1 MVPMNG
7 MAYKQ
12 RTSGFTLTEL
22 IIVMSIIAILAAI
35 GVPSFKYVTTSNRI
49 ASEVNGLLGDMQY
62 ARSMAIKQGL
72 PVTVCVSADQA
83 TCTGGA
89 AWQSGWIVFLDYN
102 NNQTRVTAGPGAEAL
117 LRAQNPFS
125 PVGDTFVP
133 DNGTFT
139 AITFNREGY
148 ATTNS
153 AVIVTL
159 LLHDSTNA
167 QQWTRC
173 IAITP
178 VGMLNTEKAT
188 VGNCI

>member
-1 MVPMNG
+1 MDG

-72 PVTVCVSADQA
+72 PVTVCVSTDQA

-178 VGMLNTEKAT
+178 VGMLNTERAT